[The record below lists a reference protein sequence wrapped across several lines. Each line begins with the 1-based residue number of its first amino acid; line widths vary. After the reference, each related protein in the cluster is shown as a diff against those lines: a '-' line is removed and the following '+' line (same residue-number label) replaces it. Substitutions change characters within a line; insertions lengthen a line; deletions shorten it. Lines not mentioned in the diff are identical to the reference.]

1 MLPTPFKRRP
11 RPCGAIP
18 PSHISPPAARRP
30 QFSESPP
37 LFPFP
42 GPAPPPGK
50 HPVKAGRMR
59 LSHLLTSYHIPR
71 RQCNCR
77 RGICPLPPVEI
88 VPLPLAFL
96 LKKKHTFFKN
106 TSRNGLRLTSKV
118 MLCYTETKADR
129 PRGTGRNPAGHLP
142 PEPHGFGIYYREWR
156 CSYGYHDHHQEV
168 SSFG

>member
-1 MLPTPFKRRP
+1 VRR
-11 RPCGAIP
+11 
-18 PSHISPPAARRP
+18 HPAVTH
-30 QFSESPP
+30 
-37 LFPFP
+37 FPAC
-42 GPAPPPGK
+42 GPAPPVFGK
-50 HPVKAGRMR
+50 PASFPFSGTGAAPRQTPRQGRKNA
-59 LSHLLTSYHIPR
+59 SF
-71 RQCNCR
+71 
-77 RGICPLPPVEI
+77 
-88 VPLPLAFL
+88 PLADIISYSPPAMQLPAGNMPSAPCRNCAFAFGVFAQ
-96 LKKKHTFFKN
+96 KKHTFFKN